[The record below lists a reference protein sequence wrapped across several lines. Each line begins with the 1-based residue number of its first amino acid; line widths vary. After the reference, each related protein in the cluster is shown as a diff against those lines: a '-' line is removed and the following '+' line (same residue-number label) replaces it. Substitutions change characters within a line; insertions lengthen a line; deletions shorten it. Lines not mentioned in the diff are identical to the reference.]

1 MKIYYLVYYL
11 CNNSISYFMYSSR
24 TIHSFNEI
32 PYFNFKDQVKSLVK
46 KEINEQSKDYILNVD
61 ETEYLEYL
69 KDNFT
74 LEPLKIHIETEIV
87 EQPNTVKEKNYNPRF
102 GREFEY
108 IAYEFTVKYN
118 YEGSAILFK
127 VQPNPWTMTSYEII
141 VNKSNRTVS
150 FKFKMS
156 DKNVEKYNREKS
168 NAYNSA
174 FKNIENINK
183 NVNEIN
189 TEILSEINNAFYRRK
204 EELKKEND
212 FFAAINIKVD
222 EGTKSVFSVPS
233 IKKKSLPQP
242 STSSKK
248 EFLSEP
254 TLPQEMYNDI
264 LKVIYDV
271 GKSMERKPSLYQNKD
286 EEQLRDLFITF
297 LETRYVATTVTGETF
312 NRGGKTDIIIK
323 YANDGSNIF
332 VAECKFWHGSAEFIK
347 AISQLFDRYLTW
359 RDSKTAL
366 ILFAKNKDFTNILN
380 TIKSDIKNHPY
391 YIKED
396 GTHGESSFS
405 YVFHLP
411 QDKDKEVFFEVIV
424 FHFDK

>member
-1 MKIYYLVYYL
+1 MY
-11 CNNSISYFMYSSR
+11 NSKTVR
-24 TIHSFNEI
+24 SFNEI
-32 PYFNFKDQVKSLVK
+32 PYFNFKDHVKELVR
-46 KEINEQSKDYILNVD
+46 KEINGRSKDYILNVD

-69 KDNFT
+69 KDNFM
-74 LEPLKIHIETEIV
+74 LHPLKIHNETEVV
-87 EQPNTVKEKNYNPRF
+87 EEPILIKRMNYNHML
-102 GREFEY
+102 GREFEI
-108 IAYEFTVKYN
+108 IAYEFKATYN
-118 YEGSAILFK
+118 YEGSAILFR
-127 VQPNPWTMTSYEII
+127 VEPNPCTMTSHEIVI
-141 VNKSNRTVS
+141 NERNKTIF
-150 FKFKMS
+150 FKFLVYKK
-156 DKNVEKYNREKS
+156 DVEEYNKEKNG
-168 NAYNSA
+168 AYYSA
-174 FKNIENINK
+174 FKNIENINE
-183 NVNEIN
+183 NIIDIN
-189 TEILSEINNAFYRRK
+189 SEILSAINNYFYQRK

-212 FFAAINIKVD
+212 FFTAINIKVD
-222 EGTKSVFSVPS
+222 EGTKSVFTVPA

-242 STSSKK
+242 SASSKK

-332 VAECKFWHGSAEFIK
+332 VAECKFWHGSAEFLK
-347 AISQLFDRYLTW
+347 AIFQLFDRYLTW
-359 RDSKTAL
+359 RDSKSAL
-366 ILFAKNKDFTNILN
+366 ILFVKNKDFTNILN
-380 TIKSDIKNHPY
+380 TIKNDIKNHPY
-391 YIKED
+391 YIKEN

-411 QDKDKEVFFEVIV
+411 QDNDKEVFFEVII